1 MPDVARWGGEMAI
14 PTIKMLRQGEVCIAS
29 VNTVD
34 HKGEGGGCYF
44 SWLRIMVSGS
54 LRAVKM

>member
-1 MPDVARWGGEMAI
+1 MPDGVAGEMAIYI
-14 PTIKMLRQGEVCIAS
+14 PTIKMLLQGEVCIAS

-34 HKGEGGGCYF
+34 HKGGGGGCYF

-54 LRAVKM
+54 LCGL